1 MNLFERTAIL
11 VVMTLWWGGLTF
23 YSAVVVPVGTEVL
36 ESTELQGLVTQQVTR
51 YLNALGLLAVGA
63 IIWILLRLKG
73 ARSIARA
80 KELLAI
86 GATLLALQGG
96 LYWLHGELG
105 RQLIEDADREA
116 FYNTHRIYLLFI
128 AVQWGLGLMSLVQ
141 ILKLWRRIDHEK
153 ASVSNPDVGSS
164 TSCGGAS

>member
-51 YLNALGLLAVGA
+51 YLNALGLLAVCA
-63 IIWILLRLKG
+63 IIWILLRLEG
-73 ARSIARA
+73 ARSIAKS
-80 KELLAI
+80 KELIAL
-86 GATLLALQGG
+86 GAVLLALQGG

-105 RQLIEDADREA
+105 RQLIEDPDREA
-116 FYNTHRIYLLFI
+116 FYNTHRVYLLLI

-164 TSCGGAS
+164 TIGGGVA